1 MKRLFESDRAWWMM
15 ITYCYGMLWAH
26 NHAIIILY
34 NMIHM
39 ISYNYQWKCW
49 LETSCFTGVQPD
61 ARVPNFGSRVLINL
75 REPWHQEGLE
85 RLTERMDCNEQA
97 RKDSFASHKQL
108 NGSLK
113 WVQDSRYFIIF
124 TSNTT
129 RIAQILCCM
138 MLCWHLKLLWREV
151 SVSAEHLELFHHKI
165 AIDAPSEALR
175 IDAHTRARC
184 AGTGDLLHETFIY
197 TSKTIPCCIML
208 SLLVFKREKERER
221 ELIYVAISATWVHL
235 NFSSRSGK
243 YSYLTK
249 WKGLS
254 PKGLL
259 YRSGFTWLNKLY
271 INL

>member
-26 NHAIIILY
+26 NPAIIILY

-175 IDAHTRARC
+175 IDAFNEMAHARQVC
-184 AGTGDLLHETFIY
+184 GHWWSATWNFHLHLQNNSMLHHVVT
-197 TSKTIPCCIML
+197 PC
-208 SLLVFKREKERER
+208 FQERKRER
-221 ELIYVAISATWVHL
+221 ESWSMLQLARLGCT
-235 NFSSRSGK
+235 
-243 YSYLTK
+243 
-249 WKGLS
+249 
-254 PKGLL
+254 
-259 YRSGFTWLNKLY
+259 
-271 INL
+271 